1 MSKICLNSSINKQS
15 DCFPSNYTDKDGMDF
30 ATMAGILCIL
40 NAIIGTFGNL
50 LTILALPFAARRKK
64 YDSKII
70 KGAIVSWATR
80 PWDGLFFCPAPKYI

>member
-1 MSKICLNSSINKQS
+1 MEECLSNNTLFMSKICLNSSINKQS
-15 DCFPSNYTDKDGMDF
+15 DCFPNNYTDKDGIDF

-40 NAIIGTFGNL
+40 NAIIGTLGNL

-70 KGAIVSWATR
+70 KYIGYFT
-80 PWDGLFFCPAPKYI
+80 FCSNF